1 MDMKALYDLKN
12 MLCEELDKI
21 AKKRELTAG
30 SLETVHKLT
39 DTIKNIDKILML
51 EEDDEGYSER
61 GRRRDSMGR
70 YSRDDGMDY
79 SRGRGGNW
87 DAQGSYGGGH
97 SYDEGGSS
105 YANRGQ
111 HYVRGHYSRDD
122 GKDRMMHTF
131 GELMEDA
138 NPEQRRIIERAM
150 NELRNA

>member
-51 EEDDEGYSER
+51 EDEDEGYSER

-87 DAQGSYGGGH
+87 DAQGSYGGH

>member
-79 SRGRGGNW
+79 SRGRGG
-87 DAQGSYGGGH
+87 H

-150 NELRNA
+150 QELRNA